1 MSTRSPYDVLGIRP
15 NAGRDEIE
23 LAYKG
28 RRSQYHPDRYAQA
41 DAETQAWA
49 NTCMQD
55 VNAAYAR
62 LTDPAAPPAQ
72 PTTPTP
78 AQEPS
83 RQEPRQTLASALRA
97 LPISKQ
103 QLDRIYLAPN
113 IPEKKLRNALESY
126 GDGLKPGDVIALLDD
141 TIFSSGKDGL
151 LLTEHQLWIK
161 EAFQPRRMVPLEGVE
176 LTFRDG
182 ILYAS
187 NHRLRDFNITDKGDI
202 RRFVNA
208 LNGAL
213 ASRAA
218 AADATPATPKTTAG
232 AAPQQTGTFRLERH
246 FMSTLER
253 LEQEKG
259 RIDASSREAR
269 QALNMLALLQVAI
282 ALTDKLQD
290 AAEHVRGAPLG
301 PDAQAWLRSDAVR
314 LELLIYEFSWLT
326 FALKNGYGRSDAQAE
341 HDLDPMLML
350 VLMPS
355 MLVVHGSDD
364 PDRRRALLN
373 LQHSALMQ
381 AFGQR
386 TQHYFDAIAEPGRD
400 IGVVLYQGLTDPV
413 AFAAPG
419 TPPDLAARERWEADL
434 KGACGLNSLERLA
447 REMHQVLGQ
456 GLQAI
461 FQGR

>member
-1 MSTRSPYDVLGIRP
+1 MR
-15 NAGRDEIE
+15 A
-23 LAYKG
+23 
-28 RRSQYHPDRYAQA
+28 HPI
-41 DAETQAWA
+41 
-49 NTCMQD
+49 
-55 VNAAYAR
+55 
-62 LTDPAAPPAQ
+62 
-72 PTTPTP
+72 
-78 AQEPS
+78 S
-83 RQEPRQTLASALRA
+83 RQRLN
-97 LPISKQ
+97 
-103 QLDRIYLAPN
+103 RIYLAPN
-113 IPEKKLRNALESY
+113 IPPKKLHNALESY
-126 GDGLKPGDVIALLDD
+126 HSRLKPDQILALIDD
-141 TIFSSGKDGL
+141 TVFGSGKDGL
-151 LLTEHQLWIK
+151 LLTEEQLKVK
-161 EAFQPRRMVPLEGVE
+161 EPFQMCRVLLLNSTQLSVRNDV
-176 LTFRDG
+176 
-182 ILYAS
+182 LYAD
-187 NHRLRDFNITDKGDI
+187 NLRMRDFSMLDKGDI
-202 RRFVNA
+202 QRFIKA
-208 LNGAL
+208 LNEAL
-213 ASRAA
+213 ASRSAEPEPA
-218 AADATPATPKTTAG
+218 PVASSTLADQ
-232 AAPQQTGTFRLERH
+232 APEQRRPFRLERH

-259 RIDASSREAR
+259 GIDTSSREAR

-314 LELLIYEFSWLT
+314 LELLIYQFSWVT

-341 HDLDPMLML
+341 QDLEPMLML

-355 MLVVHGSDD
+355 MLVVHGTDD

-386 TQHYFDAIAEPGRD
+386 TQQYFDAIAEPGRD
-400 IGVVLYQGLTDPV
+400 MGVVLYQGLTDPV

-419 TPPDLAARERWEADL
+419 VPADPAARARWEADL